1 MNANDLKNIGL
12 KATTPRLKI
21 LEILEHSDNH
31 HMSAEDIYRQCII
44 QNEEIGV
51 ATIYRVLTQFE
62 QSGIIKKLTLEDRSV
77 YELSKAEHHDHLI
90 CTQCGKIEEFN
101 DATIEHCQDKIAEK
115 FGYKLTDHSLYLYGI
130 CGDCQA
136 PGAQKK

>member
-21 LEILEHSDNH
+21 LEILETSANH
-31 HMSAEDIYRQCII
+31 HMSAEDIYRELIM
-44 QNEEIGV
+44 QNQEIGV

-62 QSGIIKKLTLEDRSV
+62 QGGIVVKLNFDDKSV

-90 CTQCGKIEEFN
+90 CTECGKIEEFN
-101 DATIEHCQDKIAEK
+101 DATIESCQDKIAEK

-130 CGDCQA
+130 CGDCQ
-136 PGAQKK
+136 

>member
-1 MNANDLKNIGL
+1 MNDYQVICFNGANRTKDKETTDLTAIHPISKN
-12 KATTPRLKI
+12 
-21 LEILEHSDNH
+21 S
-31 HMSAEDIYRQCII
+31 
-44 QNEEIGV
+44 EEFVKSFCFKNNINFLGGV
-51 ATIYRVLTQFE
+51 AL
-62 QSGIIKKLTLEDRSV
+62 
-77 YELSKAEHHDHLI
+77 AEHHDHLI